1 MNTRKKLYVAMGILI
16 SLCFVFWITLE
27 SSAWARAGGGSS
39 SGSRGSRSFS
49 TPSMPSSPSPSSPFS
64 SPGPTQTPRTFPGA
78 ANQPSSGWF
87 GRSPFLQGMAG
98 GLAGGFLGSLLFGG
112 SGHAAPAGGSGGG
125 GIGLFDI
132 ILLAL
137 LAYFGFKF
145 YRRWRQ
151 QKEATASYYGDVVSP
166 RAGTSYG
173 EAPYV
178 EPHFP
183 APSGSSSNAS
193 STSDELEGGLTQIRR
208 MDPHFNGDSFK
219 ELVQDLFFR
228 IQAGWMNRSME
239 GIDSLLTVEMSEFF
253 KGEFEKMRQQGRIN
267 RLENIAVRKVEL
279 AEAWQEAGKDYVTV
293 FFTANL
299 LDYTVDDQTGQ
310 VVQGDKLNPLKFQEF
325 WTFCRDAGGGSRWQ
339 LAAINQ
345 PGESLTRH

>member
-1 MNTRKKLYVAMGILI
+1 MSKRSRLYGAIGLGI
-16 SLCFVFWITLE
+16 SMCFVFWLALE
-27 SSAWARAGGGSS
+27 ASAWARAGGGGS

-49 TPSMPSSPSPSSPFS
+49 APSAPSSPSTSRPFS
-64 SPGPTQTPRTFPGA
+64 SPGSTQAPGTFPGA
-78 ANQPSSGWF
+78 ANQPSQGAFS
-87 GRSPFLQGMAG
+87 RSPFLQGMMG
-98 GLAGGFLGSLLFGG
+98 GLAGGFLGNMLFGG
-112 SGHAAPAGGSGGG
+112 SGHASPTGTGGG
-125 GIGLFDI
+125 GGMGLFDM

-151 QKEATASYYGDVVSP
+151 QKEATASYYGDIVSP
-166 RAGTSYG
+166 RPESSYG
-173 EAPYV
+173 GGAHSDPYLAMPRETSAAPY
-178 EPHFP
+178 
-183 APSGSSSNAS
+183 
-193 STSDELEGGLTQIRR
+193 DELESGLDQIRR
-208 MDPHFNGDSFK
+208 FDPSFNEESFK

-228 IQAGWMNRSME
+228 IQAGWMNRSIE
-239 GIDSLLTVEMSEFF
+239 GIESLLTVEMRDFF
-253 KGEFEKMRQQGRIN
+253 KGEFEKMRQQGRLN

-310 VVQGDKLNPLKFQEF
+310 VVQGDKLNPVKFQEF

-339 LAAINQ
+339 LSAINQ